1 MMTASLI
8 LASAIGNGIVHL
20 LCLILFVFFACVIA
34 GLLTMAVSGFVAIY
48 IQSKSQ
54 EANINH
60 HQRIEYSNDEQV
72 SHERTSNTKQT
83 EREGFFSLAFLL
95 TLFTALF
102 FFFLFSVFPTKRCWN
117 ELVSPDAEAATS
129 QVTNERYW
137 VTSSSG
143 KTHNSSCRYYA
154 NSKGHYSSKGTGN
167 NCRICGG
174 ANE

>member
-20 LCLILFVFFACVIA
+20 LCLILFVFFACVMA
-34 GLLTMAVSGFVAIY
+34 GLLTMAISGFVAIY
-48 IQSKSQ
+48 IQSKSL

-60 HQRIEYSNDEQV
+60 HQRIESSNDEQV

-83 EREGFFSLAFLL
+83 ERGGFFPLAFSL

-102 FFFLFSVFPTKRCWN
+102 FFFLFIVFPTKRCWN
-117 ELVSPDAEAATS
+117 ELVAPDTTTS
-129 QVTNERYW
+129 QVAHGRYW
-137 VTSSSG
+137 VTTSSG

-167 NCRICGG
+167 NCKICGG
-174 ANE
+174 AN